1 MAKKVKFGNDVS
13 EAIHTA
19 AAMLHKVG
27 ALDKATM
34 RDFDARHLPVPSEI
48 DPAQIK
54 RLREA
59 NNVSQ
64 PVFARYLNTSESTVE
79 KWETGAKRP
88 SGMALKLLSVVR
100 KHGLQV
106 LA

>member
-1 MAKKVKFGNDVS
+1 MQKKARYKDDLS
-13 EAIHTA
+13 EAIHSS

-27 ALDKATM
+27 ALGKATM
-34 RDFDARHLPVPSEI
+34 RDFDVRHLTVPSGIE
-48 DPAQIK
+48 PSQI
-54 RLREA
+54 RQIREA

-88 SGMALKLLSVVR
+88 SGMALKLLAVVQ
-100 KHGLQV
+100 KHGLGI
-106 LA
+106 LT

>member
-1 MAKKVKFGNDVS
+1 MATKNRYKSDVS
-13 EAIHTA
+13 EAIHSS

-34 RDFDARHLPVPSEI
+34 RDFDSRHLAVPGEFE
-48 DPAQIK
+48 PAQIK
-54 RLREA
+54 QLREA
-59 NNVSQ
+59 NNVSR

-88 SGMALKLLSVVR
+88 SGMALKLLAVVQ

-106 LA
+106 LT

>member
-1 MAKKVKFGNDVS
+1 AS
-13 EAIHTA
+13 

-34 RDFDARHLPVPSEI
+34 RDFDARHLMVPDMIE
-48 DPAQIK
+48 PAQIK

-64 PVFARYLNTSESTVE
+64 PVFARYLNTSESTIE

-88 SGMALKLLSVVR
+88 SGMALKLLAVVQ

>member
-1 MAKKVKFGNDVS
+1 MAKKSKFKSDIS
-13 EAIHTA
+13 EAIHSS

-34 RDFDARHLPVPSEI
+34 RDFDTRHLVVADKME
-48 DPAQIK
+48 PAQIK

-88 SGMALKLLSVVR
+88 SGMALKLLTVVQ
-100 KHGLQV
+100 KHGLKI
-106 LA
+106 LG

>member
-1 MAKKVKFGNDVS
+1 MAIKRRFKSDIS
-13 EAIHTA
+13 EAIHSSA
-19 AAMLHKVG
+19 VMLHSVG

-34 RDFDARHLPVPSEI
+34 RDFDARHLVVPVKI
-48 DPAQIK
+48 KPAQIK
-54 RLREA
+54 KLREA

-88 SGMALKLLSVVR
+88 SGMALKLLAVVQ
-100 KHGLQV
+100 KHGIRV

>member
-1 MAKKVKFGNDVS
+1 MTTKRKFKSDFS
-13 EAIHTA
+13 EAIHSSATA
-19 AAMLHKVG
+19 LHKVG
-27 ALDKATM
+27 AIDKATM
-34 RDFDARHLPVPSEI
+34 RDFDARHLAVASVI
-48 DPAQIK
+48 DPATIK
-54 RLREA
+54 QLREA

-88 SGMALKLLSVVR
+88 SGMALKLLTVVQ

>member
-1 MAKKVKFGNDVS
+1 MKRKNSFRSDIS
-13 EAIHTA
+13 EAIHSGA
-19 AAMLHKVG
+19 VMLHKVG

-34 RDFDARHLPVPSEI
+34 RDFDARHLVVL
-48 DPAQIK
+48 PAIEPIEIK

-79 KWETGAKRP
+79 KWESGAKRP
-88 SGMALKLLSVVR
+88 SGMALKLLSVIQ
-100 KHGLQV
+100 KHGLEV

>member
-1 MAKKVKFGNDVS
+1 MRKSRYKSDAFES
-13 EAIHTA
+13 IHESA
-19 AAMLHKVG
+19 RALHRVG
-27 ALDKATM
+27 VFDKATM
-34 RDFDARHLPVPSEI
+34 RDFDFACLSPVSTFAPRDI
-48 DPAQIK
+48 QK
-54 RLREA
+54 LREA
-59 NNVSQ
+59 NKVSQ

-88 SGMALKLLSVVR
+88 SGMAIKLLTIVQ